1 MKGEESLNA
10 QLSEN
15 EEAFTLNIKINEV
28 GQSLK
33 KDDGCNRL
41 HVITNVQVYRPK
53 YYVVLILGNDM
64 ALIMFLYLYVIRNIY
79 LPYMSLIIRF

>member
-41 HVITNVQVYRPK
+41 RVITNAQVYRPK
-53 YYVVLILGNDM
+53 YKFVIILGSAM
-64 ALIMFLYLYVIRNIY
+64 ALIMFLYL
-79 LPYMSLIIRF
+79 

>member
-33 KDDGCNRL
+33 KDDGCHILR
-41 HVITNVQVYRPK
+41 VITKVQVYRPK
-53 YYVVLILGNDM
+53 HSVVLILGNAM
-64 ALIMFLYLYVIRNIY
+64 ALIILLYLYVITQFAIY
-79 LPYMSLIIRF
+79 IYSVYY